1 MLLTFW
7 ILKFAEGPFGGWSEW
22 TFSRSNR
29 SIVSVNI
36 RSQPPCE
43 LYSGYCDNSATNGLR
58 FVDSSGVHYEPWDEY
73 WYLREVEHS
82 FQKWKEVD
90 YKLKGYWSSATC
102 PGGST
107 NANGLG
113 FPGKVITGF
122 RTKVEPHRG
131 DGDDTGL
138 NMVQFHCGFNVWYLI
153 TIITQTGWPYF
164 GVKLQLCLLYV
175 CLKKEK

>member
-1 MLLTFW
+1 MVGMMVKAQSYQGYNWAWDNSVDDSGFNGIRLACSGGEEL
-7 ILKFAEGPFGGWSEW
+7 ISAEGPFGGWSEW
-22 TFSRSNR
+22 KLSSSNR

-73 WYLREVEHS
+73 WYIREVEHS
-82 FQKWKEVD
+82 FQKWKSVE
-90 YKLKGYWSSATC
+90 YKLKGYWSYATC

-107 NANGLG
+107 NANGLS

-122 RTKVEPHRG
+122 RTKVEPYQG

-138 NMVQFHCGFNVWYLI
+138 NMVQFHCGYNV
-153 TIITQTGWPYF
+153 
-164 GVKLQLCLLYV
+164 
-175 CLKKEK
+175 